1 MENVVQDINIG
12 VKNVDIA
19 NNVDIDSGLNVDI
32 DIERERFAIQSSI
45 LRMKLEQMID
55 RTKVLEKKL
64 INGMNSRNQEDL
76 VSTTEFYTPDR
87 SFMMPPKKRAKL

>member
-1 MENVVQDINIG
+1 MENVVQCINIG
-12 VKNVDIA
+12 VNNGKNVDIGR
-19 NNVDIDSGLNVDI
+19 NVDIDI

-64 INGMNSRNQEDL
+64 INGMNSRNQDDL
-76 VSTTEFYTPDR
+76 VSTTDFYTPDR
-87 SFMMPPKKRAKL
+87 SFMMPPKKRPKL